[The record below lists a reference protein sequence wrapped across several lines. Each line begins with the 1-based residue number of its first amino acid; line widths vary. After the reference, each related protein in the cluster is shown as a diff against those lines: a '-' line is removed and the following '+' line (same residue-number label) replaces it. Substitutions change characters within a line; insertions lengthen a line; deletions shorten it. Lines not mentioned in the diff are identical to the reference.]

1 MPRLYTCSDIDTK
14 QDDVMSDGTFK
25 LSIGR
30 MNCVLICKILYDLKV
45 YISYLYTIII
55 S

>member
-1 MPRLYTCSDIDTK
+1 MRHIPRLYTYSDIDMK
-14 QDDVMSDGTFK
+14 QDDVMSDGIFK

-45 YISYLYTIII
+45 KI
-55 S
+55 